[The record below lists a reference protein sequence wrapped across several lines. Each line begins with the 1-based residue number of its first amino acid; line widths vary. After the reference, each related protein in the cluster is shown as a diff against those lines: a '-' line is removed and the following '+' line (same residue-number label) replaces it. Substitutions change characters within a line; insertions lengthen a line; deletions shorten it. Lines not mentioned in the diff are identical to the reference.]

1 MALAILLFYYNM
13 CAVFNRQQYLSPYK
27 EMPGRQCNHM
37 FI

>member
-1 MALAILLFYYNM
+1 MALAILLFYFNK
-13 CAVFNRQQYLSPYK
+13 CVVFNRQQYFTPYK